1 MCLGGECSLLNTC
14 SYATAD
20 RISSPSESIIILVT
34 VVLSGILTR
43 GISRRS
49 AAFRSCRFERRG
61 DQIHEVPVF
70 YRSIVAIQEVEETTI
85 AVLTREVGVGLD
97 DVAALLD

>member
-1 MCLGGECSLLNTC
+1 ML
-14 SYATAD
+14 
-20 RISSPSESIIILVT
+20 SESIIILVT
-34 VVLSGILTR
+34 VVLSSILTR
-43 GISRRS
+43 GISRRP

-70 YRSIVAIQEVEETTI
+70 YRSVVAVQDLDESSKISSI
-85 AVLTREVGVGLD
+85 AVLTCVVGRGLD